1 MGWRYTPY
9 VIEPAAGATRGL
21 LVYLIDAYHEE
32 TVKDAK
38 GNDTTRVV
46 MKLHPKLAPFKVAI
60 LPLIK
65 KDGLPE
71 IGRSLVKEFLQ
82 NGINVRYDE
91 QHAIGKR
98 YRRHDE
104 VGTPYCLTI
113 DGESKVD
120 NCVTIRDRDT
130 MQQERIPIEKA
141 VEIVKNKLSNS
152 HN

>member
-1 MGWRYTPY
+1 M
-9 VIEPAAGATRGL
+9 IEPAAGATRGL

-46 MKLHPKLAPFKVAI
+46 MKLHPKLAPFKVAV

-71 IGRSLVKEFLQ
+71 IARSLVNSFMKA
-82 NGINVRYDE
+82 GINARYDE

-113 DGESKVD
+113 DGKTKDD
-120 NCVTIRDRDT
+120 NCITIRYRDT
-130 MQQERIPIEKA
+130 MKQERIPIDQAIEFIKEKL
-141 VEIVKNKLSNS
+141 NQTQ
-152 HN
+152 